1 MSILLLL
8 QREYA
13 DSLLSDSAE
22 GAPDELAVK
31 IYYRNRWK
39 ALMTDGMTRQDVRQC
54 RDLPQ
59 DHPALVVQ
67 QGFMGRPRNG
77 RNP

>member
-1 MSILLLL
+1 
-8 QREYA
+8 
-13 DSLLSDSAE
+13 
-22 GAPDELAVK
+22 VK